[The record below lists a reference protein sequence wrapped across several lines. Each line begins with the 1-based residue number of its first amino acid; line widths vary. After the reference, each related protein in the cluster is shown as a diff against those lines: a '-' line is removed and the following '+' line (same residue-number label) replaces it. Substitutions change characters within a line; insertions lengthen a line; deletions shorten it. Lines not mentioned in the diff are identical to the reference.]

1 MTGPPQAGAALLP
14 GRNQISNDID
24 ITIDKETPMTTLPS
38 AAAQLENVLQSVLHA
53 LGAPGAWLA
62 DTLPFLLLPSAIL
75 LTGAALLALL
85 HHRYH

>member
-1 MTGPPQAGAALLP
+1 
-14 GRNQISNDID
+14 
-24 ITIDKETPMTTLPS
+24 MTTLPS

-62 DTLPFLLLPSAIL
+62 DTLPFLLPSAII